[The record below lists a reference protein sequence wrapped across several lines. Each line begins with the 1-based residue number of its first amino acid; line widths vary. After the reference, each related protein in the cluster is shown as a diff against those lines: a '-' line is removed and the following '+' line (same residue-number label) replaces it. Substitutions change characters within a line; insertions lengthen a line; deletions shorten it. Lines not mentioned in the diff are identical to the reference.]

1 MDFTLLVSLLAPCLP
16 GLLKLGKEAAKAGA
30 EKMATVAAETAGEK
44 IGEQSAVQAGKI
56 WQRLWPK
63 VQAKEAAKEAAEDV
77 AKDPTDEDAVV
88 ALRRQLQKILEGDE
102 ALAAEVAA
110 LLKEAKADPQGH
122 WIQQSVIGDS
132 NQVSNQIIG
141 KMSGNAKAIGTVT
154 GDVTM

>member
-16 GLLKLGKEAAKAGA
+16 GLVKLGKEAAKAGA
-30 EKMATVAAETAGEK
+30 SKVATVATETAGEK
-44 IGEQSAVQAGKI
+44 IGEQSAAQAGKI

-77 AKDPTDEDAVV
+77 AKDPADEEAAMV
-88 ALRRQLQKILEGDE
+88 LRRQLQKILEGDE

-110 LLKEAKADPQGH
+110 LLKAAEADPQGT
-122 WIQQSVIGDS
+122 WIQQSVVGDRNQTIGS
-132 NQVSNQIIG
+132 
-141 KMSGNAKAIGTVT
+141 MSGNAKAVGNVE

>member
-16 GLLKLGKEAAKAGA
+16 GLMKLGKQ
-30 EKMATVAAETAGEK
+30 AAETGATKAAEK
-44 IGEQSAVQAGKI
+44 IGEQSAAQAGKI

-77 AKDPTDEDAVV
+77 AKDPADEDAVV
-88 ALRRQLQKILEGDE
+88 ALRRQLQKILEGDA

-110 LLKEAKADPQGH
+110 LLKEAEADPQGT
-122 WIQQSVIGDS
+122 WIQQSVVGDGNQMIGTVGD
-132 NQVSNQIIG
+132 
-141 KMSGNAKAIGTVT
+141 NAKAVGTVT